1 MELYW
6 QERRAGQRLLLVEDD
21 GTVTEV
27 GAGRQTK
34 RGFDA
39 LAMTNTYD
47 PGRAM
52 KDIVTMDEAKQFVE
66 AFTPWDLFGGDSGM
80 DVEPDV
86 RPIPAA

>member
-6 QERRAGQRLLLVEDD
+6 QERRAGQRLVLLADD
-21 GTVTEV
+21 GTETEV
-27 GAGRQTK
+27 GAVRQTR

-52 KDIVTMDEAKQFVE
+52 KGIATMEEAKQFVE
-66 AFTPWDLFGGDSGM
+66 AFTPWDLFGGDPHM
-80 DVEPDV
+80 EVEPEV
-86 RPIPAA
+86 RPSPAA

>member
-6 QERRAGQRLLLVEDD
+6 QERKAGQRLVLLTDD
-21 GTVTEV
+21 GTETDV
-27 GAGRQTK
+27 GAVRQTK

-47 PGRAM
+47 PGRAL
-52 KDIVTMDEAKQFVE
+52 KDIATMDEAKDFVE
-66 AFTPWDLFGGDSGM
+66 AFTPWDLFGGDTDM

-86 RPIPAA
+86 RPVPDA

>member
-1 MELYW
+1 
-6 QERRAGQRLLLVEDD
+6 
-21 GTVTEV
+21 
-27 GAGRQTK
+27 
-34 RGFDA
+34 
-39 LAMTNTYD
+39 MTNTYD